1 MEMEYNEKLDE
12 LINLLDNYDVIKK
25 IDILKDKI
33 TDKEINLINN
43 YRDNPTIENKKKL
56 YDNLVI
62 NEYLKCESELNFLI
76 IQINN
81 KFKRSKLVC
90 ESNKW

>member
-76 IQINN
+76 MQINN